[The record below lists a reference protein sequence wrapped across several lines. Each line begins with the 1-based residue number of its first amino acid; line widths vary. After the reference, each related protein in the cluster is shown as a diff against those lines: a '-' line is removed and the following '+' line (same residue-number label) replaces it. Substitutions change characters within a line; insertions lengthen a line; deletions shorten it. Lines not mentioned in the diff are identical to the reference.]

1 MKTIAI
7 AVLTIAIIAGGTPV
21 AAQPQTDRGTAA
33 EVQAVVPAGTVE
45 LGAYTTTLRKTLNA
59 TWRNWEQLRKCRTW
73 ACYLDHS
80 GRIDIILTR
89 GIQWM
94 YQHPALPCYQAQ
106 QERATKGLQ
115 ELRGGFRMLV
125 KAVGTG
131 AKWRIRVATQKIK
144 AAGQIFNDLP
154 VQTCPA

>member
-7 AVLTIAIIAGGTPV
+7 AMLAVVVIAGGTPA
-21 AAQPQTDRGTAA
+21 AAQPQVDSGARAHA
-33 EVQAVVPAGTVE
+33 QALVPTGTVE
-45 LGAYTTTLRKTLNA
+45 LGAYTATLRKTLNA
-59 TWRNWEQLRKCRTW
+59 TWRNWERLRDRSTW
-73 ACYLDHS
+73 ACYLTYS
-80 GRIDIILTR
+80 GRIDIVLTR

-94 YQHPALPCYQAQ
+94 YQHPALLCYQAQ
-106 QERATKGLQ
+106 QQRATKGLQ

-131 AKWRIRVATQKIK
+131 AEWKIRVATRKIK